1 MATTI
6 KSTALDF
13 DNIKSNLKTFLAS
26 KNEFTDYDFES
37 SALSNVLDVLA
48 YNTHMNAL
56 LANFAL
62 NESYLGTAQLRS
74 SVVSLAEGIGY
85 TPDTATS
92 AAAVVNVSLTTNN
105 SLRPATIE
113 LPAYTKFTATI
124 NDSTYTFQTLEDY
137 TATDDGTG
145 FYQFR
150 DNNESKE
157 VTIREGLRKTKTF
170 LVSDYDE
177 NPVYIIPDATL
188 DADTVTV
195 TVYPQAI
202 GGSGSIYTNVD
213 DATNITSQSTIYL
226 LREAPNGYFEL
237 SFGDGK
243 TFGVA
248 PEAGS
253 RIVLDYLSTKG
264 AEANGGN
271 VFNPK
276 DQFAVT
282 LTDDTT
288 LNVDLSVITATKST
302 GGDSK
307 ESIESIRLKAPF
319 QYASQNRMV
328 TADDYS
334 SLILRKYSTLIKDIK
349 AWGGEENLEPEYGAV
364 FVSIDFEDDVSALT
378 QSNTKIAILDL
389 ADQLSVISF
398 NLRFTDPVTTY
409 IEVKNF
415 FQFNPKLTTLT
426 LNTIQTQVLDK
437 IDTYFDTNTGKF
449 EQAFRRSN
457 MLTDIDEVSSAV
469 LSSRAE
475 IRMQQRF
482 NPVRP
487 TLIATIESLANN
499 SITDDQINH
508 IIKLVNENKYD
519 DAATY
524 MTNIETVTSPYS
536 TIRTTLINVSR
547 DNNIVLRF
555 PGAIAEPDDENYR
568 ITSTTFTYLGN
579 NCKLQNVLKSNQ
591 LQIVATNDN
600 RSIVDNAGSYNAAT
614 GVVTIKDFTPTAT
627 QGNLDYIKVSVVP
640 ANESAIAPTRNNI
653 LEYDRTASFARGVIT
668 SATN

>member
-105 SLRPATIE
+105 SLRPSTIE
-113 LPAYTKFTATI
+113 LPAFTKFTATI

-177 NPVYIIPDATL
+177 NPVYVIPDATL

-195 TVYPQAI
+195 TVFPQAI
-202 GGSGSIYTNVD
+202 GGTGSVYTNVD

-276 DQFAVT
+276 DQFAVA

-349 AWGGEENLEPEYGAV
+349 GWGGEENLEPEYGAV

-398 NLRFTDPVTTY
+398 NLRFTDPVTTF

-437 IDTYFDTNTGKF
+437 IDTYFTNNTGKF

-457 MLTDIDEVSSAV
+457 MLSDIDEVSSAV

-499 SITDDQINH
+499 TITDEQINH
-508 IIKLVNENKYD
+508 IIKLVNENRYD

-524 MTNIETVTSPYS
+524 MTNIESVTSPYS

-547 DNNIVLRF
+547 DNNVVLRF
-555 PGAIAEPDDENYR
+555 PAAIAEPDDENYR

-600 RSIVDNAGSYNAAT
+600 RSIVDNAGSYDAAT

-627 QGNLDYIKVSVVP
+627 QGNLDYIKVSVTP
-640 ANESAIAPTRNNI
+640 SNESAIAPTRNNI

>member
-398 NLRFTDPVTTY
+398 NLRFSDPVTTF

-457 MLTDIDEVSSAV
+457 MLSDIDEVSSAV

-499 SITDDQINH
+499 TITDSQTNQL
-508 IIKLVNENKYD
+508 IKLVNENRYD
-519 DAATY
+519 DAATL
-524 MTNIETVTSPYS
+524 MTNIETVTSPYA
-536 TIRTTLINVSR
+536 TIRKTLINVSR
-547 DNNIVLRF
+547 QNNVDLVF
-555 PGAIAEPDDENYR
+555 PAAIAEPDDENYR
-568 ITSTTFTYLGN
+568 VTSTTFTYLGN

-600 RSIVDNAGSYNAAT
+600 RSIVDNAGSYNPAT

-627 QGNLDYIKVSVVP
+627 QGNLDYIKVSVTP